1 MLANEVIGQLDKYQV
16 RLFRKVD
23 GVVVPADPVTLAENL
38 LLIRGLLIQLV
49 DKVAEAELDYRKS
62 KASRYDTF
70 IKTVP
75 AEGKPMSK
83 SAAMDM
89 LDFENDLI
97 EKKIATE
104 RLRNYMKYVDGLC
117 TSIQSVLRVQ
127 SGSEKSQY

>member
-1 MLANEVIGQLDKYQV
+1 MTSNEIIDQLDKFQV
-16 RLFRKVD
+16 RLFRRED

-49 DKVAEAELDYRKS
+49 DKVADAELDYRKS
-62 KASRYDTF
+62 KAARFDSFLKQEMKRS
-70 IKTVP
+70 P
-75 AEGKPMSK
+75 
-83 SAAMDM
+83 AMDQ
-89 LDFENDLI
+89 LDFEQDLI
-97 EKKIATE
+97 DKKIATE

>member
-1 MLANEVIGQLDKYQV
+1 MEANEIIDQLNKFQV

-62 KASRYDTF
+62 KAARFDSFLKQEMKRS
-70 IKTVP
+70 P
-75 AEGKPMSK
+75 
-83 SAAMDM
+83 AMDQ
-89 LDFENDLI
+89 LDFEQDLI
-97 EKKIATE
+97 DKKIATE
-104 RLRNYMKYVDGLC
+104 RLRNFMKYTDGLC

-127 SGSEKSQY
+127 SGSDKNQY